1 MGSPPSARPVKDMPG
16 VIYELHGIFS
26 VVVLVFDMVA
36 ALVGFSVVNPV
47 RRPLDVSRQVCSS
60 SGGDDLPSVSYKI
73 LELGVSAGHFGF
85 ADRFWADGPDA
96 P

>member
-1 MGSPPSARPVKDMPG
+1 MPG

-36 ALVGFSVVNPV
+36 AFVGLSVVNPV
-47 RRPLDVSRQVCSS
+47 CCPSDVSGQVCSS
-60 SGGDDLPSVSYKI
+60 SEGDYLPSVSYKI
-73 LELGVSAGHFGF
+73 LEEGVSAGHFGF
-85 ADRFWADGPDA
+85 ADHFWADGPNA